1 MEKRSTIFKVSA
13 LTAAILGVVA
23 MPAQAATESAAGDQ
37 YVEKLNEFLSGA
49 SLSAVAISD
58 TRIRQTD
65 TGDGFD
71 AAFNYS
77 DWNLGVNFASG
88 YTGGETGVGVDLGG
102 YLSGTLYEQTSNCS
116 EIVLCDGWGSQDTN
130 GSFKAT
136 KVALK
141 FNTGSVRGDIGL
153 TQMGVGTIGNVWSF
167 VPGTYRGGKAFV
179 DLNGWT
185 LGYGFADQHT
195 APWWE
200 TVQRTPQGKQAFD
213 FLHSVGLVGAV
224 GDVSVDLGVGQANL
238 TNSGSDDSSTSYA
251 AKFNYAADGWSLG
264 YGIYAVNDDSTYDG
278 LGAHHG
284 IQFAMPLGSVKWDSQ
299 VRYTHTKNAAEF
311 TPRTVRGYGTNN
323 GTWQQW
329 WDALSDWNQDSQI
342 AWYNRF
348 NFDLGDGW
356 FAYAG
361 VALSDISE
369 EQVAWDAEYA
379 VNGTIGYSVPNGALK
394 GSTIRFHATHLERDM
409 RDNSDWARQDFRLQV
424 IVPYNFL

>member
-13 LTAAILGVVA
+13 LTAAILGVAA
-23 MPAQAATESAAGDQ
+23 MPTQAATESAAGDQ
-37 YVEKLNEFLSGA
+37 YVEKLNEFLEGA
-49 SLSAVAISD
+49 SLSTVVVSD
-58 TRIRQTD
+58 TRYRHRKI
-65 TGDGFD
+65 GAD
-71 AAFNYS
+71 AEWTENLNYS
-77 DWNLGVNFASG
+77 DWNLGVNFSSG
-88 YTGGETGVGVDLGG
+88 YAGAIGVDLGG
-102 YLSGTLYEQTSNCS
+102 YLGGSLYNNGACN
-116 EIVLCDGWGSQDTN
+116 EIVLCDGWGGQDTQ
-130 GSFKAT
+130 GTFKAT
-136 KVALK
+136 KAAIK
-141 FNTGSVRGDIGL
+141 FKTDSIRGDIGL

-200 TVQRTPQGKQAFD
+200 TVQRTPQEKQAFD

-238 TNSGSDDSSTSYA
+238 ANGGSDDSSTSYA

-264 YGIYAVNDDSTYDG
+264 YGIYAVNDKSTYDG

-284 IQFAMPLGSVKWDSQ
+284 IQFAMPLGDVKWDSQ
-299 VRYTHTKNAAEF
+299 IRYTHTKNSAEF
-311 TPRTVRGYGTNN
+311 SPRTVRAYGSNN

-348 NFDLGDGW
+348 NFDLGEGW

-369 EQVAWDAEYA
+369 EQVGFDAEYA
-379 VNGTIGYSVPNGALK
+379 VNGTIGYSVPNGSLK

-409 RDNSDWARQDFRLQV
+409 NDNSDYARQDFRLQV
-424 IVPYNFL
+424 IIPYNFL